1 MLKRFGDNQEAFA
14 SNSELA
20 PTRLGMTI
28 EEQWPALKLV
38 GFGFYYAW
46 IWVSYNSNVL
56 VFPSA
61 ASDLPPDTISLT
73 YLVSTLALGVALVL
87 LSLVRPLTRRLVGS
101 NLLLIAVAVV
111 VGAATVGTY
120 ASSSLGADANL
131 YLIVSAALT
140 GAGTSVIVL
149 RFGVV
154 YSKAPAREAA
164 MYTAASF
171 VFAAM
176 IYFMAVG
183 LPDPVGMVF
192 TALLPVLAVVS
203 TLTNPEWSD
212 EGEGGR
218 PEGPVPLR
226 RFFVRLLV
234 AVAVFSVVVGVS
246 RGFSVPHSSISS
258 LNADGALII
267 FSTAV
272 VAGVL
277 FVVVGLLRRQFDV
290 SRLYYPIIIAV
301 AAGILVTPLLGGT
314 GFGSQ
319 FITVAY
325 NCFVLVIWCLLVYV
339 AYSLRLS
346 PILVFGLGRGAS
358 ALGTT
363 FGWLAGL
370 EIVRSQGD
378 GSLSLEVVSVAMV
391 FALLVV
397 SMLVLNDR
405 LIGDALRPEERLRGD
420 AAEIPAQGA
429 GSAGETALVD
439 RRGAEDRGSAVA
451 DGEGAW
457 DGGTGRSGASE
468 MGEVGEMGG
477 AGASLADG
485 SPGGAAAG
493 ERRSGPYRMRCDA
506 VAEHY
511 GLSPRE
517 RDVFD
522 LLVRGRSID
531 YIAQNLTISF
541 NTAKSHIRH
550 IYVKADVHSRQEL
563 IDLIDR
569 ER

>member
-14 SNSELA
+14 SSSELA

-164 MYTAASF
+164 MYMAASF

-319 FITVAY
+319 LITVAY
-325 NCFVLVIWCLLVYV
+325 NCFVLVIWCLLAYVVY
-339 AYSLRLS
+339 SSRLS

-405 LIGDALRPEERLRGD
+405 LVGDALRPEERIRGD
-420 AAEIPAQGA
+420 AAEVPAQGA
-429 GSAGETALVD
+429 GSAGEAAFAD
-439 RRGAEDRGSAVA
+439 RRGAEDRRSAA

>member
-325 NCFVLVIWCLLVYV
+325 NCFVLVIWCLLAYV
-339 AYSLRLS
+339 AYSSRLS

-378 GSLSLEVVSVAMV
+378 GSLSLEVISVAMV
-391 FALLVV
+391 FALLVA

-405 LIGDALRPEERLRGD
+405 LIGDALRPEERIRGD
-420 AAEIPAQGA
+420 AAEVPAQGA
-429 GSAGETALVD
+429 GSAGEAAFAD
-439 RRGAEDRGSAVA
+439 RRGAEDRRSAA

-550 IYVKADVHSRQEL
+550 IYVKTDVHSRQEL

>member
-277 FVVVGLLRRQFDV
+277 FVVVGLLRCQFDV

-325 NCFVLVIWCLLVYV
+325 NCFVLVIWCLLAYV
-339 AYSLRLS
+339 AYSSRLS

-378 GSLSLEVVSVAMV
+378 GSLSLEVISVAMV

-405 LIGDALRPEERLRGD
+405 LIGDALRPEERIRGD
-420 AAEIPAQGA
+420 AAEVPAQGA
-429 GSAGETALVD
+429 GSAGEAAFAD
-439 RRGAEDRGSAVA
+439 RRGAEDRRSAA

-550 IYVKADVHSRQEL
+550 IYVKTDVHSRQEL

>member
-1 MLKRFGDNQEAFA
+1 MRRVQGRLPGPCHQLPALGTHGRRPGCPSASAAQEADEDAVALRLGEGRREPIQRRENSNRGNVVPIAEGIQYEPWNEWDGDARSSVDSAALGTAGRRLWGKRMLKRFGDNQEAFA

-73 YLVSTLALGVALVL
+73 YLVSTLPWASPSSCSRSCVL
-87 LSLVRPLTRRLVGS
+87 SRGRLVGS

-277 FVVVGLLRRQFDV
+277 FVVVGLLRCQFDV

-301 AAGILVTPLLGGT
+301 AAGILVTPLLAERV
-314 GFGSQ
+314 S
-319 FITVAY
+319 A
-325 NCFVLVIWCLLVYV
+325 
-339 AYSLRLS
+339 ASSLRW
-346 PILVFGLGRGAS
+346 PTTAS
-358 ALGTT
+358 C
-363 FGWLAGL
+363 W
-370 EIVRSQGD
+370 
-378 GSLSLEVVSVAMV
+378 
-391 FALLVV
+391 
-397 SMLVLNDR
+397 
-405 LIGDALRPEERLRGD
+405 
-420 AAEIPAQGA
+420 
-429 GSAGETALVD
+429 
-439 RRGAEDRGSAVA
+439 
-451 DGEGAW
+451 
-457 DGGTGRSGASE
+457 
-468 MGEVGEMGG
+468 
-477 AGASLADG
+477 
-485 SPGGAAAG
+485 
-493 ERRSGPYRMRCDA
+493 
-506 VAEHY
+506 
-511 GLSPRE
+511 
-517 RDVFD
+517 
-522 LLVRGRSID
+522 
-531 YIAQNLTISF
+531 
-541 NTAKSHIRH
+541 
-550 IYVKADVHSRQEL
+550 
-563 IDLIDR
+563 
-569 ER
+569 